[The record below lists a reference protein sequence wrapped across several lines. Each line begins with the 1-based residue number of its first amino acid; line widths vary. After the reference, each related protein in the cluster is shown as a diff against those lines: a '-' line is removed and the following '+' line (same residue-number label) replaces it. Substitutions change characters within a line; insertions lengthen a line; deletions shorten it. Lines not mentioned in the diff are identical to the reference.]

1 MTVERIVAVQPSNN
15 NSLTYGFFHTSTINP
30 GTARDRRMRRA
41 VAQYDEMTFTR
52 RDVKNVRIIKVRR
65 SPKEEARGVAILS
78 AQLSNGERICL
89 YPDLFGIFSTQE
101 PTMT

>member
-30 GTARDRRMRRA
+30 GTARVRRMRRA
-41 VAQYDEMTFTR
+41 VAQYVEMTFTR

-65 SPKEEARGVAILS
+65 SPNEEARGVAMLS
-78 AQLSNGERICL
+78 VHVSHRKRVCL
-89 YPDLFGIFSTQE
+89 YLDLFETFSRQGLR
-101 PTMT
+101 MT